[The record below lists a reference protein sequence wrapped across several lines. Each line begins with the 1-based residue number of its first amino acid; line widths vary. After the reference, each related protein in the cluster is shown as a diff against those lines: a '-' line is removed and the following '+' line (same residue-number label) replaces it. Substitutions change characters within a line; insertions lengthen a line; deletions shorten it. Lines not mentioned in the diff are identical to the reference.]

1 MTYDYTSAAAYAD
14 LEDDRDAYAEYV
26 REITG
31 GGDTIVD
38 CLIAIMEDDDAKPY
52 EQLDAQLILDSIGYG
67 RLAVEQSADAAVPQP
82 DDAPASPPQPH
93 PPAPWAPPHPRRPR
107 RPAFVLSEET
117 LFHLPVLVREKT
129 DKGKK
134 MADFLNAAVTG
145 ELEGFKP
152 RHRIRAARQLA
163 ARAYSR
169 DRDPNYGLG
178 EIDPDSTM
186 RLIETLT
193 TDYKERKAR
202 EEAEPPPTPTVLD
215 ILQPPCLC
223 GECGN
228 PDPDDAQPP
237 DSPGAWYT
245 SVLDY
250 PACPS
255 GHTYEC
261 ECIEEERERRQA
273 SRELDQI
280 INERFLPSQEHPP

>member
-1 MTYDYTSAAAYAD
+1 MTLDYTSATAFAD
-14 LEDDRDAYAEYV
+14 LEDDRDAYSEYI

-31 GGDTIVD
+31 DGDTIVD
-38 CLIAIMEDDDAKPY
+38 CLITIMEDDDAKPY
-52 EQLDAQLILDSIGYG
+52 EQLDAQLLLDSIGYG
-67 RLAVEQSADAAVPQP
+67 RIAVEQSADAAAPHT

-117 LFHLPVLVREKT
+117 LFHLPALVRQKT
-129 DKGKK
+129 GKGKK

-163 ARAYSR
+163 ARAYSK

-178 EIDPDSTM
+178 DIDPQSTM
-186 RLIETLT
+186 KLIETLT

-202 EEAEPPPTPTVLD
+202 EETDPQPVPSPFYILEPHADPGPT
-215 ILQPPCLC
+215 
-223 GECGN
+223 
-228 PDPDDAQPP
+228 DDHAGQPP
-237 DSPGAWYT
+237 DSTPGWYT

-250 PACPS
+250 YPACPH
-255 GHTYEC
+255 GVNTCEC
-261 ECIEEERERRQA
+261 ECIEEERESREAR
-273 SRELDQI
+273 RELDEI
-280 INERFLPSQEHPP
+280 VRERFFPSHELPP

>member
-1 MTYDYTSAAAYAD
+1 MTYDYTSTAAFPD
-14 LEDDRDAYAEYV
+14 LEDDRDAYSEYI

-31 GGDTIVD
+31 DGDTIVN
-38 CLIAIMEDDDAKPY
+38 CLITIMEDDDAKPY
-52 EQLDAQLILDSIGYG
+52 EQLDAQLLLDSIGYG
-67 RLAVEQSADAAVPQP
+67 RIAVEQSADAAVPQA

-117 LFHLPVLVREKT
+117 LFHLPALVRKKT
-129 DKGKK
+129 GRGRK

-178 EIDPDSTM
+178 EIDPQSTM
-186 RLIETLT
+186 KLIETLT
-193 TDYKERKAR
+193 TAYKERKAR
-202 EEAEPPPTPTVLD
+202 EEAGPQPVPSPFYILEPHAD
-215 ILQPPCLC
+215 
-223 GECGN
+223 
-228 PDPDDAQPP
+228 PDPTEDHAGQPP
-237 DSPGAWYT
+237 DSTRGWYT

-250 PACPS
+250 YPACPH
-255 GHTYEC
+255 GVNTCEC
-261 ECIEEERERRQA
+261 ECIEEERERFFP
-273 SRELDQI
+273 SHEL
-280 INERFLPSQEHPP
+280 PP

>member
-1 MTYDYTSAAAYAD
+1 MTYDYTSTAAFPD
-14 LEDDRDAYAEYV
+14 LEDDRDAYSEYI

-31 GGDTIVD
+31 DGDTIVN
-38 CLIAIMEDDDAKPY
+38 CLITIMEDDDAKPY
-52 EQLDAQLILDSIGYG
+52 EQLDAQLLLDSIGYG
-67 RLAVEQSADAAVPQP
+67 RIAVEQSADAAVPQP

-117 LFHLPVLVREKT
+117 LFHLPALVRKKT
-129 DKGKK
+129 GRGRK

-178 EIDPDSTM
+178 EIDPQSTM
-186 RLIETLT
+186 KLIETLT
-193 TDYKERKAR
+193 AAYKERKAR
-202 EEAEPPPTPTVLD
+202 EEAGDPQPVPSSFNILEPHADPGPT
-215 ILQPPCLC
+215 
-223 GECGN
+223 E
-228 PDPDDAQPP
+228 DDARQPP
-237 DSPGAWYT
+237 DSTHGWYT

-250 PACPS
+250 YPACPH
-255 GHTYEC
+255 GVNTCEC
-261 ECIEEERERRQA
+261 ECIEEERRSREAR
-273 SRELDQI
+273 RELDEI
-280 INERFLPSQEHPP
+280 VRERFSPSQEHPP

>member
-1 MTYDYTSAAAYAD
+1 MTHDYTSTAAFPD
-14 LEDDRDAYAEYV
+14 LEDDRDAYSEYI

-31 GGDTIVD
+31 DGDTIVN
-38 CLIAIMEDDDAKPY
+38 CLITIMEDDDAKPY
-52 EQLDAQLILDSIGYG
+52 EQLDAQLLLDSIGYG
-67 RLAVEQSADAAVPQP
+67 RIAVEQSADAAVPQP

-117 LFHLPVLVREKT
+117 LFHLPALVRKKT
-129 DKGKK
+129 GRGRK

-178 EIDPDSTM
+178 EIDPQSTM
-186 RLIETLT
+186 KLIETLT
-193 TDYKERKAR
+193 TAYKERKAR
-202 EEAEPPPTPTVLD
+202 EEAGPQPVPSPFYILEPHADPGPTED
-215 ILQPPCLC
+215 HA
-223 GECGN
+223 G
-228 PDPDDAQPP
+228 QPP
-237 DSPGAWYT
+237 DSTHGWYT

-250 PACPS
+250 YPACPH
-255 GHTYEC
+255 GVNTCEC
-261 ECIEEERERRQA
+261 ECIEEERRSREAR
-273 SRELDQI
+273 RELDEI
-280 INERFLPSQEHPP
+280 VRERFSPSQEHPP